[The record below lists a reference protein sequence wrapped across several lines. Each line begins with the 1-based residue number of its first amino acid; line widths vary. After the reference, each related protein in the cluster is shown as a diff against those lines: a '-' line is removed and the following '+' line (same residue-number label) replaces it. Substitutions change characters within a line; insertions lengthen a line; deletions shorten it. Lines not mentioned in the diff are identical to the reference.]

1 VAQYAGTG
9 AQVVVL
15 GRLEGSSALV
25 YRGYDTWSGTRAFEG
40 TLRLTG
46 ATTSS
51 LQRQIGEML
60 RPIVQRGGLLD
71 QHPLATSASALPG
84 GPARAA
90 APFGLRKSAVVLVAT
105 LALLMLPAL
114 LLIAILGGRELAR
127 RAIPASWKWSGVLA
141 TAISAAWLGVV
152 LMDRFPR
159 LAAIGSRASPVLER
173 AAPVASGALWG
184 AFVLAI
190 GAWVFAPVHGLERI
204 RHDALWPLLRSWM
217 VLALLRTGGLV
228 LLHAPVMA
236 LVVRSCDEM
245 GLSARATW
253 AWVPAAGL
261 LTHFWLL
268 SLVDNLSVYLDAK
281 LVSGP
286 PTARNPWHATIKR
299 YFRGYVRRGVIGVDE
314 KLLERTLFLPSAW
327 FRPRSGKAG
336 DVPSRTD
343 VVCYG
348 GGFARPR
355 VAVGQKPLEAALGEL
370 PDEEEFP
377 DRSANPEELPI
388 GLLVPSPAPEVEPDR
403 AEPWRHRLT
412 LAPPRPRA
420 PMPRLLGE
428 NATLLGW
435 VLPQPSEKGIP
446 LISDTEEDFGVVKRL
461 LSEHY
466 GAFEAL
472 HGDEVDDTDPTQ
484 KDFLFGALLH
494 EMGVVAR
501 HDVLFATIGLFV
513 EVASARSGWLSPL
526 VRLPVTLYEQ
536 LVAGAAVKVAD
547 AYAAL
552 NGALH
557 PLIQYLCFLRGVDE
571 RLLTARAD
579 VPRLMQTSA
588 VMIAQL
594 DRKPAAERSL
604 LRTTPRDRAAWLARL
619 FYEPLG
625 PPGFPWARALGGA
638 VFAAALATVVV
649 RQVSDAIAYHPTY
662 VARMKS
668 LNTPVTEGETR

>member
-1 VAQYAGTG
+1 VAQYASAG

-15 GRLEGSSALV
+15 GRLEGSQGLV
-25 YRGYDTWSGTRAFEG
+25 YRVYDAWSATRAFEG
-40 TLRLTG
+40 TLRLAG
-46 ATTSS
+46 VTTSS

-71 QHPLATSASALPG
+71 QHPLAPHASAVA
-84 GPARAA
+84 GPAPRAA
-90 APFGLRKSAVVLVAT
+90 STFDLRRSAIVLVAA
-105 LALLMLPAL
+105 LALLILPAL
-114 LLIAILGGRELAR
+114 LLVAILGARELAR
-127 RAIPASWKWSGVLA
+127 RALPASWKWSGVLA
-141 TAISAAWLGVV
+141 TAISAAWLAAV

-159 LAAIGSRASPVLER
+159 LAAIGAHASPVLER
-173 AAPVASGALWG
+173 AAPVAAGALWG

-190 GAWVFAPVHGLERI
+190 GAWVFAPMHGLERI

-217 VLALLRTGGLV
+217 VLAILRSGGLA
-228 LLHAPVMA
+228 LLHAPVLA
-236 LVVRSCDEM
+236 FVVRSCGEM

-299 YFRGYVRRGVIGVDE
+299 YFRGYVQRGVIGVDE
-314 KLLERTLFLPSAW
+314 KLLERTLFLPTS
-327 FRPRSGKAG
+327 RP
-336 DVPSRTD
+336 D

-355 VAVGQKPLEAALGEL
+355 IAVGQKAFETALGEL

-388 GLLVPSPAPEVEPDR
+388 GLLVPSPTPEVEPER

-501 HDVLFATIGLFV
+501 HDVLFATFGLFV
-513 EVASARSGWLSPL
+513 EVVSARRGWLSPL
-526 VRLPVTLYEQ
+526 VRLPVTVYEH
-536 LVAGAAVKVAD
+536 LLAGAAVKVAD

-594 DRKPAAERSL
+594 ERKASTAAERSI

-625 PPGFPWARALGGA
+625 PPGFRWARALGGA
-638 VFAAALATVVV
+638 VFAAALASVAV

-668 LNTPVTEGETR
+668 LTTPATEGETR

>member
-1 VAQYAGTG
+1 
-9 AQVVVL
+9 
-15 GRLEGSSALV
+15 
-25 YRGYDTWSGTRAFEG
+25 
-40 TLRLTG
+40 
-46 ATTSS
+46 
-51 LQRQIGEML
+51 ML

-71 QHPLATSASALPG
+71 QHPLSSSAAARPG
-84 GPARAA
+84 AA
-90 APFGLRKSAVVLVAT
+90 APRTSAWSLRRSSVVLAAA
-105 LALLMLPAL
+105 LALLMLPPL
-114 LLIAILGGRELAR
+114 LLAAMVGARELAR
-127 RAIPASWKWSGVLA
+127 RALPASWKWSGMLA
-141 TAISAAWLGVV
+141 VAISAAWVGAA

-159 LAAIGSRASPVLER
+159 LAAAASRGSVVLQR
-173 AAPVASGALWG
+173 VAPVASGALWG

-204 RHDALWPLLRSWM
+204 RHDGLWPLLRSWM
-217 VLALLRTGGLV
+217 MLVLLRAGGLA
-228 LLHAPVMA
+228 LLHAPVFV
-236 LVVRSCDEM
+236 LVVRSCGEM

-268 SLVDNLSVYLDAK
+268 SLVDNLSVYIDAR

-286 PTARNPWHATIKR
+286 PTVRNPWHATIKR

-314 KLLERTLFLPSAW
+314 RLLERTLFLPSS
-327 FRPRSGKAG
+327 RP
-336 DVPSRTD
+336 D

-355 VAVGQKPLEAALGEL
+355 VAVGQKPLETALGEL

-377 DRSANPEELPI
+377 DRSANPEELPF
-388 GLLVPSPAPEVEPDR
+388 GLLVPSATPAGDPAR

-412 LAPPRPRA
+412 LEPPRPRA

-435 VLPQPSEKGIP
+435 VLPQPSERGIP

-484 KDFLFGALLH
+484 KDFLFGALLR
-494 EMGVVAR
+494 EMGIVAR

-513 EVASARSGWLSPL
+513 EVLSAGRGWASPI
-526 VRLPVTLYEQ
+526 VRLPVAIYEN
-536 LVAGAAVKVAD
+536 LLAGPAAKVAD

-557 PLIQYLCFLRGVDE
+557 PLIQYLGFERGVDE
-571 RLLTARAD
+571 RMLTARAD
-579 VPRLMQTSA
+579 VPRLMHTSRL
-588 VMIAQL
+588 MSAQL
-594 DRKPAAERSL
+594 DRKPPTAAERSI
-604 LRTTPRDRAAWLARL
+604 LRTTPRDRAAWLARF

-625 PPGFPWARALGGA
+625 PPGFRWARALGGA
-638 VFAAALATVVV
+638 VFAAALASLVV
-649 RQVSDAIAYHPTY
+649 RQVSEAIAYHPTY
-662 VARMKS
+662 VTRMKS
-668 LNTPVTEGETR
+668 MTTPAAPEGETR